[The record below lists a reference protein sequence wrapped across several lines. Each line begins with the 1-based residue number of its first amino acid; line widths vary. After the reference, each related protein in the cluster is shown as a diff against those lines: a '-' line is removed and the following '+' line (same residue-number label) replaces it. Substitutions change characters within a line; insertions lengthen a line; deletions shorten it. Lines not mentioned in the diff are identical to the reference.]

1 MMSGAPKV
9 KSFFTELG
17 LYLLFKKP
25 LLYSFSDI
33 SVQSTLIWIGK
44 AIKVPTPASS
54 ALLLAFEIK
63 DCSKEILDSKGTL
76 FCSSQKWSMR
86 VL

>member
-9 KSFFTELG
+9 KSFLTELG

-25 LLYSFSDI
+25 LFISFSVI
-33 SVQSTLIWIGK
+33 AVQSTLILIGN
-44 AIKVPTPASS
+44 AIKVPVPISRAFI
-54 ALLLAFEIK
+54 LAFETK
-63 DCSKEILDSKGTL
+63 DCSREILDSKGTL
-76 FCSSQKWSMR
+76 FCSSQKWSTR